1 MESRFVS
8 KLGCWRSKM
17 ISYDDWLVL
26 INSVL
31 TSLPIFMLSFMEI
44 PKGVRKRLDYFRSNF
59 LWQSDENKKYRLS
72 R

>member
-59 LWQSDENKKYRLS
+59 LWQSDENK
-72 R
+72 